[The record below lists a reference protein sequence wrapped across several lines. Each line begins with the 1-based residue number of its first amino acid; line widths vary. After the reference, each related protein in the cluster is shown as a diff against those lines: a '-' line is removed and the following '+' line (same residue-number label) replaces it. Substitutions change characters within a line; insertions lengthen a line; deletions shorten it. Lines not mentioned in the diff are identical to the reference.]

1 MVVSTQAV
9 LRVGFV
15 PEHFSS
21 PLHMAVELGFF
32 EKEGVVVER
41 VCCPSGTGEM
51 TAKLIDGSL
60 DVAIALTEGL
70 LAGIAKGHDAYKII
84 GTYVKSPL
92 CWAISVGY
100 NSKHVDRKS
109 LENGAIGISRIGSGS
124 HIIPFV
130 LADQEGWLKDNSST
144 DTNNNDNKSPFEFKV
159 LNTFQHLRDSVN
171 DGSTDA
177 FLWEKFTTKPYHDS
191 KEVRLVDTIT
201 PPWPAFMIAAS
212 TRHLPSSTDAQK
224 ESTLSRFLKGLSA
237 ATQHFVN
244 PENYD
249 ESIAFVQQKMSYN
262 QQDVKD
268 WFNGV
273 RYPKEGC
280 SVINQDSLITCAK
293 VLVEAGVFN
302 KEQEEDVKVNMKTK
316 FIDTNIAQLA

>member
-1 MVVSTQAV
+1 MVASTQSV

-32 EKEGVVVER
+32 EKEGIIVER

-92 CWAISVGY
+92 CWAISVGQ
-100 NSKHVDRKS
+100 NARHVDRKS
-109 LENGAIGISRIGSGS
+109 LRDGTIGISRVGSGS
-124 HIIPFV
+124 HIIPYV
-130 LADQEGWLKDNSST
+130 LAEQEGWLKGSSPA
-144 DTNNNDNKSPFEFKV
+144 DPEYKAPFEFKI
-159 LNTFQHLRDSVN
+159 LNTFQNMRDSVN
-171 DGSTDA
+171 DGSSDA

-191 KEVRLVDTIT
+191 KEVRPVDTIT

-212 TRHLPSSTDAQK
+212 TRCLPMSEDPQRQA
-224 ESTLSRFLKGLSA
+224 TLARFLRGLSN
-237 ATQHFVN
+237 ATQHFVD
-244 PENYD
+244 PENYN
-249 ESIAFVQQKMSYN
+249 ESIAFVQQKMSYT
-262 QQDVKD
+262 QQDVQD
-268 WFNGV
+268 WFSGV

-280 SVINQDSLITCAK
+280 SVINQESLTTCARI
-293 VLVEAGVFN
+293 LVEAGVLQ
-302 KEQEEDVKVNMKTK
+302 KEQEEDVKANLDTK
-316 FIDTNIAQLA
+316 YVDANIAQLV